1 MSTTIV
7 PAYNEHE
14 RLALPSQANWTST
27 QAEAAAELSAGPRG
41 GVIGPFKPP
50 MYSPELLKRVQKTG
64 EYLRYNTD
72 LPKRLTELA
81 ILIVAKHWGQPVEW
95 NIHYPIALDAGVK
108 HSDIDAISVDEVP
121 PSLDTDQ
128 RLVYDFCRSLLSNG
142 VVDDVVYMRLEA
154 AIGKKGV
161 VDLTA
166 LCGYYAL
173 LAMVMNVAR
182 TPG

>member
-1 MSTTIV
+1 M
-7 PAYNEHE
+7 H
-14 RLALPSQANWTST
+14 
-27 QAEAAAELSAGPRG
+27 
-41 GVIGPFKPP
+41 
-50 MYSPELLKRVQKTG
+50 SPELLSRVQKTG
-64 EYLRYNTD
+64 EYLRYNTN

-95 NIHYPIALDAGVK
+95 NIHYPIAIDAGVK
-108 HSDIDAISVDEVP
+108 QSDIDAISVDDVP

-128 RLVYDFCRSLLSNG
+128 RLVYDFCRSLLRNG
-142 VVDDVVYMRLEA
+142 VVDDVLYMQLETVISA
-154 AIGKKGV
+154 KGV

-166 LCGYYAL
+166 LCGYYTL